1 MHRNALLGFKLSLF
15 TVTKRLLCL
24 FLPKHFT
31 LSALQFKII
40 DRYIIKKFLG
50 TFLFAIALIVAVSVV
65 FDISE
70 KIDDFLERKAP
81 LQAIV
86 FDYYLNFIPYFAN
99 LFSPL
104 FVFISV
110 IFFTSK
116 MAGQTEIIA
125 ILNSGISF
133 NRFLRPYIIS
143 ATVIAIA
150 SFYLNNWVIPHAN
163 LVRLQF
169 ENIYIKNPYVY
180 RGRNIHRQIKP
191 GEFVYFE
198 SYDNKAN
205 TGFMF
210 SIEKFEGGKLVTKLM
225 ADRITWDSLA
235 QKWSIENY
243 TIRNINGMTEE
254 LKKGV
259 RLDTTLSIHPSE
271 FNRRMNFIE
280 AMDFSEL
287 NNYIKEEK
295 QRGSEVIPF
304 YEVEKYRR
312 TSYPFATFILTLIG
326 VAISSKKVRGGIG
339 LQLGA
344 GILLSFTYIM
354 FMQVSTTFAT
364 NGNVPAVVAV
374 WIPNLV
380 YAFIAIYL
388 LRKAP
393 K

>member
-1 MHRNALLGFKLSLF
+1 MK
-15 TVTKRLLCL
+15 V
-24 FLPKHFT
+24 
-31 LSALQFKII
+31 KILDI
-40 DRYIIKKFLG
+40 YIIKKFLG
-50 TFLFAIALIVAVSVV
+50 TFLFAIGLIVCIAVV

-70 KIDDFLERKAP
+70 KVDDFIERHAP
-81 LQAIV
+81 LKAIA

-210 SIEKFEGGKLVTKLM
+210 SLEKFEEGKLVTKLM
-225 ADRITWDSLA
+225 ADRITWDSLT
-235 QKWSIENY
+235 QKWNIENY
-243 TIRNINGMTEE
+243 TIRHINGMTEE
-254 LKKGV
+254 LKKGI
-259 RLDTTLSIHPSE
+259 RLDTVLSIHPSE

-287 NNYIKEEK
+287 NTYIKEEK

-326 VAISSKKVRGGIG
+326 VAISSKKVRGGVG

-364 NGNVPAVVAV
+364 NGNLPAVVAV
-374 WIPNLV
+374 WIPNFV
-380 YAFIAIYL
+380 YAAIAIYL

>member
-1 MHRNALLGFKLSLF
+1 MK
-15 TVTKRLLCL
+15 V
-24 FLPKHFT
+24 
-31 LSALQFKII
+31 KIL
-40 DRYIIKKFLG
+40 DLYIIKKFLG
-50 TFLFAIALIVAVSVV
+50 TFLFAIGLIVCIAVV
-65 FDISE
+65 FDFSE
-70 KIDDFLERKAP
+70 KVDDFIERHAP
-81 LQAIV
+81 LKAIA

-210 SIEKFEGGKLVTKLM
+210 SLEKFEEGKLVTKLM
-225 ADRITWDSLA
+225 ADRITWDSLT

-243 TIRNINGMTEE
+243 TIRHINGMTEE
-254 LKKGV
+254 LKKGI
-259 RLDTTLSIHPSE
+259 RLDTALSIHPSE

-287 NNYIKEEK
+287 NTYIKEEK

-326 VAISSKKVRGGIG
+326 VAISSKKVRGGVG

-364 NGNVPAVVAV
+364 NGNLPAVVAV
-374 WIPNLV
+374 WIPNFV
-380 YAFIAIYL
+380 YAVIALYL

>member
-1 MHRNALLGFKLSLF
+1 MK
-15 TVTKRLLCL
+15 V
-24 FLPKHFT
+24 
-31 LSALQFKII
+31 KIL
-40 DRYIIKKFLG
+40 DLYIIKKFLG
-50 TFLFAIALIVAVSVV
+50 TFLFAIGLIICIAVV

-70 KIDDFLERKAP
+70 KVDDFIERNAP
-81 LQAIV
+81 LKAIA

-243 TIRNINGMTEE
+243 TIRNINGM
-254 LKKGV
+254 
-259 RLDTTLSIHPSE
+259 
-271 FNRRMNFIE
+271 
-280 AMDFSEL
+280 
-287 NNYIKEEK
+287 
-295 QRGSEVIPF
+295 
-304 YEVEKYRR
+304 
-312 TSYPFATFILTLIG
+312 
-326 VAISSKKVRGGIG
+326 
-339 LQLGA
+339 
-344 GILLSFTYIM
+344 
-354 FMQVSTTFAT
+354 
-364 NGNVPAVVAV
+364 
-374 WIPNLV
+374 
-380 YAFIAIYL
+380 
-388 LRKAP
+388 
-393 K
+393 

>member
-1 MHRNALLGFKLSLF
+1 MKA
-15 TVTKRLLCL
+15 
-24 FLPKHFT
+24 
-31 LSALQFKII
+31 KIL
-40 DRYIIKKFLG
+40 DLYIIKKFLG
-50 TFLFAIALIVAVSVV
+50 TFLFAIGLIICIAVV

-70 KIDDFLERKAP
+70 KVDDFIERNAP
-81 LQAIV
+81 LKAIA

-225 ADRITWDSLA
+225 ADRITWDSLT

-259 RLDTTLSIHPSE
+259 RLDTILSIHPSE

>member
-1 MHRNALLGFKLSLF
+1 M
-15 TVTKRLLCL
+15 
-24 FLPKHFT
+24 
-31 LSALQFKII
+31 
-40 DRYIIKKFLG
+40 
-50 TFLFAIALIVAVSVV
+50 

-70 KIDDFLERKAP
+70 KVDDFIERNAP
-81 LQAIV
+81 LKAIA

-225 ADRITWDSLA
+225 ADRITWDSLT

-259 RLDTTLSIHPSE
+259 RLDTILSIHPSE

>member
-1 MHRNALLGFKLSLF
+1 MK
-15 TVTKRLLCL
+15 V
-24 FLPKHFT
+24 
-31 LSALQFKII
+31 KIL
-40 DRYIIKKFLG
+40 DLYIIKKFLG
-50 TFLFAIALIVAVSVV
+50 TFLFAIGLIVCIAVV

-70 KIDDFLERKAP
+70 KVDDFIERHAP
-81 LQAIV
+81 LKAIA

-210 SIEKFEGGKLVTKLM
+210 SLEKFEEGKLVTKLM
-225 ADRITWDSLA
+225 ADRITWDSLT

-243 TIRNINGMTEE
+243 TIRHINGMTEE
-254 LKKGV
+254 LKKGI
-259 RLDTTLSIHPSE
+259 RLDTALSIHPSE

-287 NNYIKEEK
+287 NTYIKEEK

-326 VAISSKKVRGGIG
+326 VAISSKKVRGGVG

-364 NGNVPAVVAV
+364 NGNLPAVVAV
-374 WIPNLV
+374 WIPNFV
-380 YAFIAIYL
+380 YAVIALYL

>member
-1 MHRNALLGFKLSLF
+1 LK
-15 TVTKRLLCL
+15 V
-24 FLPKHFT
+24 
-31 LSALQFKII
+31 KIL
-40 DRYIIKKFLG
+40 DLYIIKKFLG
-50 TFLFAIALIVAVSVV
+50 TFLFAIGLIVCIAVV

-70 KIDDFLERKAP
+70 KVDDFIERHAP
-81 LQAIV
+81 LKAIA

-210 SIEKFEGGKLVTKLM
+210 SLEKFEEGKLVTKLM
-225 ADRITWDSLA
+225 ADRITWDSLT

-243 TIRNINGMTEE
+243 TIRHINGMTEE
-254 LKKGV
+254 LKKGI
-259 RLDTTLSIHPSE
+259 RLDTALSIHPSE

-287 NNYIKEEK
+287 NTYIKEEK

-326 VAISSKKVRGGIG
+326 VAISSKKVRGGVG

-364 NGNVPAVVAV
+364 NGNLPAVVAV
-374 WIPNLV
+374 WIPNFV
-380 YAFIAIYL
+380 YAVIALYL

>member
-1 MHRNALLGFKLSLF
+1 MK
-15 TVTKRLLCL
+15 V
-24 FLPKHFT
+24 
-31 LSALQFKII
+31 KIL
-40 DRYIIKKFLG
+40 DLYIIKKFLG
-50 TFLFAIALIVAVSVV
+50 TFLFAIGLIVCIAVV

-70 KIDDFLERKAP
+70 KVDDFIERHAP
-81 LQAIV
+81 LKAIA

-210 SIEKFEGGKLVTKLM
+210 SLEKFEEGKLVTKLM
-225 ADRITWDSLA
+225 ADRITWDSLT

-243 TIRNINGMTEE
+243 TIRHINGMTEE
-254 LKKGV
+254 LKKGI
-259 RLDTTLSIHPSE
+259 RLDTALSIHPSE

-287 NNYIKEEK
+287 NTYIKEEK

-326 VAISSKKVRGGIG
+326 VAISSKKVRGGVG

-364 NGNVPAVVAV
+364 NGNLPAVVAV
-374 WIPNLV
+374 WMPNFV
-380 YAFIAIYL
+380 YAVIALYL

>member
-1 MHRNALLGFKLSLF
+1 RNAPLK
-15 TVTKRLLCL
+15 
-24 FLPKHFT
+24 
-31 LSALQFKII
+31 
-40 DRYIIKKFLG
+40 
-50 TFLFAIALIVAVSVV
+50 AIA
-65 FDISE
+65 
-70 KIDDFLERKAP
+70 
-81 LQAIV
+81 

>member
-1 MHRNALLGFKLSLF
+1 MK
-15 TVTKRLLCL
+15 V
-24 FLPKHFT
+24 
-31 LSALQFKII
+31 KIL
-40 DRYIIKKFLG
+40 DLYIIKKFLG
-50 TFLFAIALIVAVSVV
+50 TFLFAIGLIVCIAVV

-70 KIDDFLERKAP
+70 KVDDFIERHAP
-81 LQAIV
+81 LKAIA

-116 MAGQTEIIA
+116 MAVQTEIIA

-150 SFYLNNWVIPHAN
+150 SFYLNNLVIPHAN

-210 SIEKFEGGKLVTKLM
+210 SLEKFEEGKLVTKLM
-225 ADRITWDSLA
+225 AYRITWDSLT

-243 TIRNINGMTEE
+243 TIRHINGMTEE
-254 LKKGV
+254 LKKGI
-259 RLDTTLSIHPSE
+259 RLDTALSIHPSE

-287 NNYIKEEK
+287 NTYIKEEK

-326 VAISSKKVRGGIG
+326 VAISSTKVRGGVG

-364 NGNVPAVVAV
+364 NGNLPAVVAV
-374 WIPNLV
+374 WIPNFV
-380 YAFIAIYL
+380 YAVIALYL

>member
-1 MHRNALLGFKLSLF
+1 MK
-15 TVTKRLLCL
+15 V
-24 FLPKHFT
+24 
-31 LSALQFKII
+31 KIL
-40 DRYIIKKFLG
+40 DLYIIKKFLG
-50 TFLFAIALIVAVSVV
+50 TFLFAIGLIVCIAVV

-70 KIDDFLERKAP
+70 KVDDFIERHAP
-81 LQAIV
+81 LKAIA

-210 SIEKFEGGKLVTKLM
+210 SLEKFEEGKLVTKLM
-225 ADRITWDSLA
+225 ADRITWDSLT

-243 TIRNINGMTEE
+243 TIRHINGMTEE
-254 LKKGV
+254 LKKGI
-259 RLDTTLSIHPSE
+259 RLDTALSIHPSE

-287 NNYIKEEK
+287 NTYIKEEK

-326 VAISSKKVRGGIG
+326 VAISSKKVRGGVG

-354 FMQVSTTFAT
+354 FMQVST
-364 NGNVPAVVAV
+364 
-374 WIPNLV
+374 
-380 YAFIAIYL
+380 
-388 LRKAP
+388 KAP

>member
-1 MHRNALLGFKLSLF
+1 MK
-15 TVTKRLLCL
+15 V
-24 FLPKHFT
+24 
-31 LSALQFKII
+31 KIL
-40 DRYIIKKFLG
+40 DLYIIKKFLG
-50 TFLFAIALIVAVSVV
+50 TFLFAIGLIVCIAVV

-70 KIDDFLERKAP
+70 KVDDFIERHAP
-81 LQAIV
+81 LKAIA

-210 SIEKFEGGKLVTKLM
+210 SLEKFEEGKLVTKLM
-225 ADRITWDSLA
+225 ADRITWDSLT

-243 TIRNINGMTEE
+243 TIRHINGMTEE
-254 LKKGV
+254 LKKGI
-259 RLDTTLSIHPSE
+259 RLDTALSIHPSE
-271 FNRRMNFIE
+271 YNRRMNFIE

-287 NNYIKEEK
+287 NTYIKEEK

-326 VAISSKKVRGGIG
+326 VAISSKKVRGGVG

-364 NGNVPAVVAV
+364 NGNLPAVVAV
-374 WIPNLV
+374 WIPNFV
-380 YAFIAIYL
+380 YAVIALYL

>member
-1 MHRNALLGFKLSLF
+1 MK
-15 TVTKRLLCL
+15 V
-24 FLPKHFT
+24 
-31 LSALQFKII
+31 KIL
-40 DRYIIKKFLG
+40 DLYIIKKFLG
-50 TFLFAIALIVAVSVV
+50 TFLFAIGLIICIAVV

-70 KIDDFLERKAP
+70 KVDDFIERNAP
-81 LQAIV
+81 LKAIA

-198 SYDNKAN
+198 SYDNKA
-205 TGFMF
+205 
-210 SIEKFEGGKLVTKLM
+210 
-225 ADRITWDSLA
+225 
-235 QKWSIENY
+235 
-243 TIRNINGMTEE
+243 
-254 LKKGV
+254 
-259 RLDTTLSIHPSE
+259 
-271 FNRRMNFIE
+271 
-280 AMDFSEL
+280 
-287 NNYIKEEK
+287 
-295 QRGSEVIPF
+295 
-304 YEVEKYRR
+304 
-312 TSYPFATFILTLIG
+312 
-326 VAISSKKVRGGIG
+326 
-339 LQLGA
+339 
-344 GILLSFTYIM
+344 
-354 FMQVSTTFAT
+354 
-364 NGNVPAVVAV
+364 
-374 WIPNLV
+374 
-380 YAFIAIYL
+380 
-388 LRKAP
+388 
-393 K
+393 

>member
-1 MHRNALLGFKLSLF
+1 MK
-15 TVTKRLLCL
+15 V
-24 FLPKHFT
+24 
-31 LSALQFKII
+31 KILDI
-40 DRYIIKKFLG
+40 YIIKKFLG
-50 TFLFAIALIVAVSVV
+50 TFLFALGLIVCIAVV

-70 KIDDFLERKAP
+70 KVDDFIERHAP
-81 LQAIV
+81 LKAIA

-210 SIEKFEGGKLVTKLM
+210 SLEKFEEGKLVTKLM
-225 ADRITWDSLA
+225 ADRITWDSLT
-235 QKWSIENY
+235 QKWNIENY
-243 TIRNINGMTEE
+243 TIRHINGMTEE
-254 LKKGV
+254 LKKGI
-259 RLDTTLSIHPSE
+259 RLDTVLSIHPSE

-287 NNYIKEEK
+287 NTYIKEEK

-326 VAISSKKVRGGIG
+326 VAISSKKVRGGVG

-364 NGNVPAVVAV
+364 NGNLPAVVAV
-374 WIPNLV
+374 WIPNFV
-380 YAFIAIYL
+380 YAAIAIYL

>member
-1 MHRNALLGFKLSLF
+1 M
-15 TVTKRLLCL
+15 
-24 FLPKHFT
+24 
-31 LSALQFKII
+31 KIKI
-40 DRYIIKKFLG
+40 LDLYIIRKFLG
-50 TFLFAIALIVAVSVV
+50 TFLFSIALIVAIAVV

-70 KIDDFLERKAP
+70 KVDDFIERHAP
-81 LQAIV
+81 LKTII

-133 NRFLRPYIIS
+133 NRFLRPYIIA

-163 LVRLQF
+163 KGRLAF

-180 RGRNIHRQIKP
+180 SNRNIHRQLKP
-191 GEFVYFE
+191 GQYLYFE

-205 TGFMF
+205 TGFLF
-210 SIEKFEGGKLVTKLM
+210 SIENFENGQMKSKLM
-225 ADRITWDSLA
+225 ADRISWNPGTKTWTL
-235 QKWSIENY
+235 ENY
-243 TIRNINGMTEE
+243 TIRYIDGMHEQ
-254 LKKGV
+254 LIRGV
-259 RLDTTLSIHPSE
+259 RKDTTLAINPEE
-271 FNRRMNFIE
+271 FNRRLNFIE
-280 AMDFSEL
+280 TMDFGEL
-287 NNYIKEEK
+287 NSFIKEEK
-295 QRGSEVIPF
+295 LRGSETVPF

-312 TSYPFATFILTLIG
+312 TSYPFATFILTIIG
-326 VAISSKKVRGGIG
+326 VSISSKKVRGGIG

-364 NGNVPAVVAV
+364 NGNLPALIAV
-374 WIPNLV
+374 WIPNILYAAIAV
-380 YAFIAIYL
+380 YM

>member
-1 MHRNALLGFKLSLF
+1 MKA
-15 TVTKRLLCL
+15 
-24 FLPKHFT
+24 
-31 LSALQFKII
+31 KIL
-40 DRYIIKKFLG
+40 DLYIIKKFLG
-50 TFLFAIALIVAVSVV
+50 TFLFAIGLIICIAVV

-70 KIDDFLERKAP
+70 KVDDFIERHAP
-81 LQAIV
+81 LKAIA

-225 ADRITWDSLA
+225 ADRITWDSLT

-243 TIRNINGMTEE
+243 TIRHINGMTEE
-254 LKKGV
+254 LKKGI

-287 NNYIKEEK
+287 NSYIKEEK
-295 QRGSEVIPF
+295 SRGSEVIPF

-364 NGNVPAVVAV
+364 NGNLPAVVAV

>member
-1 MHRNALLGFKLSLF
+1 LK
-15 TVTKRLLCL
+15 V
-24 FLPKHFT
+24 
-31 LSALQFKII
+31 KILDI
-40 DRYIIKKFLG
+40 YIIKKFLG
-50 TFLFAIALIVAVSVV
+50 TFLFALGLIVCIAVV

-70 KIDDFLERKAP
+70 KVDDFIERHAP
-81 LQAIV
+81 LKAIA

-210 SIEKFEGGKLVTKLM
+210 SLEKFEEGKLVTKLM
-225 ADRITWDSLA
+225 ADRITWDSLT
-235 QKWSIENY
+235 QKWNIENY
-243 TIRNINGMTEE
+243 TIRHINGMTEE
-254 LKKGV
+254 LKKGI
-259 RLDTTLSIHPSE
+259 RLDTVLSIHPSE

-287 NNYIKEEK
+287 NTYIKEEK

-326 VAISSKKVRGGIG
+326 VAISSKKVRGGVG

-364 NGNVPAVVAV
+364 NGNLPAVVAV
-374 WIPNLV
+374 WIPNFV
-380 YAFIAIYL
+380 YAAIAIYL